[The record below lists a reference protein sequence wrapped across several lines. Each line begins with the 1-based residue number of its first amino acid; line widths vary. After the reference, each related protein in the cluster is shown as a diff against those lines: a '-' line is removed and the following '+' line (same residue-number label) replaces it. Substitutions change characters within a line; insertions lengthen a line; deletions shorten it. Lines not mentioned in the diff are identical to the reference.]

1 MNHKAFLRLYCRICG
16 LRRIHTNQ
24 WLHPVICYKNVILML
39 HELDVSS
46 ESEELFPK
54 SVCKE
59 CHGKYK
65 NSSDPTSLY
74 AQAEKAHVS
83 NDSDTIN
90 RLTRAHPLVDFW
102 AHTSTECAICDDPS
116 YDRAQAEE
124 QLKVVSMKRIFQVGA
139 NTTIDFGAKSSPST
153 SIRPALGGAG
163 PSTSMGS
170 PATPRGRGRPPN
182 SGVFGK
188 NRNYKASVIL
198 KILENQPEKK
208 KISTL
213 VKAITDDIV
222 DGKLSF
228 FNEVGIKI
236 DLLHPNLSFLLKKIR
251 NFQPVKTYPGG
262 ARSVGGPSSSGG
274 AGQLVLAK
282 QRPGPARFKIGPN
295 GKPMRGRRRVV
306 ERHRTA
312 DGVVN
317 THKAMVKVRPIDVP
331 GELTKVNPGEY
342 LTAKKRRI
350 VEVDNSN
357 LLQLQSGFG
366 LNAVTNIAYTAM
378 VQKPKLTPDRL
389 EEVKR
394 QFLSF
399 LPVTRPLSLD
409 LIRYILLQEPERRN
423 LLKKVGISFDPRQG
437 NYLCPDGMSAQ
448 TVFKCFSKLKPLADV
463 QWAVIMAETIFKLI
477 NLDDLHSF
485 YYVGLD
491 VDEDHPKVPLFFRIH
506 HEMKRFLTHNSS
518 QSLASHLVD
527 QFALN
532 NSAVHLKAIET
543 VLGCSMREA
552 DAFLRSGNAGQTPYQ
567 ASIIEVQMPVKK
579 RGRPPKG
586 ISKPSLFDLPS
597 KRPYKKPNT
606 KSRGR
611 PKKIVIKEELEF
623 TASVTV
629 AERKE
634 RSARAKKTI
643 SYNEGDVDGETRVDM
658 EEDPDFDP
666 MQEQPEAP
674 LEGTVESGES
684 SAATPVEK
692 EIVNPEAE
700 LVAKSEV
707 LDNEPTVA
715 MEVTEED
722 EEMPGDVVSS
732 KPAEDDKTTDESV
745 KEENGTPSKAKANDI
760 ESAPSVAVEEVSKP
774 VEETN
779 GSNSTGGDDAE
790 GAEGAEDSQDVQPQ
804 NACET
809 LEDSNNDPE
818 TGKSTNGVSGDSSE
832 DSNVATAKEGSQTSY
847 SVENLIEDNPN
858 ANSMV
863 SEDDKMDTTTPV
875 PNDLSTFAQFE
886 GLNEVP
892 DL

>member
-1 MNHKAFLRLYCRICG
+1 
-16 LRRIHTNQ
+16 
-24 WLHPVICYKNVILML
+24 
-39 HELDVSS
+39 
-46 ESEELFPK
+46 
-54 SVCKE
+54 
-59 CHGKYK
+59 
-65 NSSDPTSLY
+65 
-74 AQAEKAHVS
+74 
-83 NDSDTIN
+83 
-90 RLTRAHPLVDFW
+90 
-102 AHTSTECAICDDPS
+102 
-116 YDRAQAEE
+116 
-124 QLKVVSMKRIFQVGA
+124 
-139 NTTIDFGAKSSPST
+139 
-153 SIRPALGGAG
+153 
-163 PSTSMGS
+163 
-170 PATPRGRGRPPN
+170 
-182 SGVFGK
+182 
-188 NRNYKASVIL
+188 
-198 KILENQPEKK
+198 
-208 KISTL
+208 
-213 VKAITDDIV
+213 
-222 DGKLSF
+222 
-228 FNEVGIKI
+228 
-236 DLLHPNLSFLLKKIR
+236 
-251 NFQPVKTYPGG
+251 
-262 ARSVGGPSSSGG
+262 
-274 AGQLVLAK
+274 
-282 QRPGPARFKIGPN
+282 
-295 GKPMRGRRRVV
+295 MRGRRRVV

-312 DGVVN
+312 DGVVH

-331 GELTKVNPGEY
+331 GELTRVNPGEY
-342 LTAKKRRI
+342 LTAKKRRN
-350 VEVDNSN
+350 VEIDNMN

-366 LNAVTNIAYTAM
+366 LNAVSNIAYTAM

-423 LLKKVGISFDPRQG
+423 LLKKVGISFNPKQG

-506 HEMKRFLTHNSS
+506 HEMKRFLTHNGS
-518 QSLASHLVD
+518 QLLASHLVD

-532 NSAVHLKAIET
+532 TSAVHLKAIET

-567 ASIIEVQMPVKK
+567 ASIIEVQMPTVKK

-586 ISKPSLFDLPS
+586 VSKPSLFDIPS

-611 PKKIVIKEELEF
+611 PKKVVIKEEF

-629 AERKE
+629 EERKE

-643 SYNEGDVDGETRVDM
+643 SYNEGDVDGETRADAD
-658 EEDPDFDP
+658 EDPDFDP
-666 MQEQPEAP
+666 MQEQPDLAGEADP
-674 LEGTVESGES
+674 EAGSGES
-684 SAATPVEK
+684 SVPTPIEK
-692 EIVNPEAE
+692 EIVNPDGEF
-700 LVAKSEV
+700 VGKSEV
-707 LDNEPTVA
+707 VDNEPTVA

-722 EEMPGDVVSS
+722 DEEVP
-732 KPAEDDKTTDESV
+732 PNQAENDKGMDENM
-745 KEENGTPSKAKANDI
+745 KEEHISPSKTKGNDL
-760 ESAPSVAVEEVSKP
+760 EEEETADETSSKP

-779 GSNSTGGDDAE
+779 GSNGTGDED
-790 GAEGAEDSQDVQPQ
+790 AEDSQDVPPP
-804 NACET
+804 NDEAPEET
-809 LEDSNNDPE
+809 NNDPE
-818 TGKSTNGVSGDSSE
+818 VEKSTNGVSGDSSE
-832 DSNVATAKEGSQTSY
+832 DSNVATPAKEGSHTSY
-847 SVENLIEDNPN
+847 SVENLIEDASH

-863 SEDDKMDTTTPV
+863 SEDDKMDTTPV